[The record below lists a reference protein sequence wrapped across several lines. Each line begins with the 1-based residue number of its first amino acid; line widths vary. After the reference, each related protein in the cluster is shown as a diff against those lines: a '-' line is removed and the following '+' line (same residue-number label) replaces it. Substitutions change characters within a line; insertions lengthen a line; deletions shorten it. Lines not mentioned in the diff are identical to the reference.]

1 MTYYINPIWFYLVD
15 FCDKLWSVL
24 GIFASFTWILLFISV
39 IIYFISF
46 LNDEL
51 EIKRKETL
59 IFVKFWVVST
69 IIAIVLTI
77 GVIICPTGEAVTRML
92 IASIIT
98 EENVDSVK
106 GDVLELIDYTVDK
119 INEVKEK

>member
-77 GVIICPTGEAVTRML
+77 GAIICPTGEAVTRML

>member
-15 FCDKLWSVL
+15 FCEKLWSVL
-24 GIFASFTWILLFISV
+24 GIFASFTWVLLFISV

-51 EIKRKETL
+51 EIKGKATL

-77 GVIICPTGEAVTRML
+77 GAIICPTGEAVTRML
-92 IASIIT
+92 IASVIT

-106 GDVLELIDYTVDK
+106 GDVLEIIDYTVDK